1 MAPGRLVKGKD
12 LQALRLGQPTLGVL
26 LRRVTDTQVRFADN
40 VWWEVLCEDGVVV
53 EEIER
58 YMEVIA

>member
-1 MAPGRLVKGKD
+1 MSVEIDRGTIEKAYARWAPVYDLVFGAVFERGRMASIK
-12 LQALRLGQPTLGVL
+12 A
-26 LRRVTDTQVRFADN
+26 A
-40 VWWEVLCEDGVVV
+40 EDGVVV